1 MWFEVNVNTK
11 ILEHFLKNLG
21 DPDLARVLLTGV
33 VVATVLESGS
43 YGSGFA
49 IDQVRYLCCRG
60 VEMCDSSCL

>member
-33 VVATVLESGS
+33 VLATVLESGR
-43 YGSGFA
+43 YGSGFCNRPGSVSVL
-49 IDQVRYLCCRG
+49 QG
-60 VEMCDSSCL
+60 S